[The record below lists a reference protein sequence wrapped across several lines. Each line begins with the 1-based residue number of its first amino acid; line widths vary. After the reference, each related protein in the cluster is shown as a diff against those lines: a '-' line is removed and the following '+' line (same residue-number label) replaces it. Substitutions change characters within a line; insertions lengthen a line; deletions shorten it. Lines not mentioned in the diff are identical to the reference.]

1 MRIVEP
7 SATLMH
13 SGYENPSEFYTPE
26 QFVELVGRNCYKS
39 EGKITQSSAVDFV
52 QKLIDRKHEAMIEH
66 WSLIFEV
73 EDRVTYNAIASH
85 WEEAREYWEYGFDPD
100 DGFVPKLR
108 FTADGFHNHYVVS
121 GNVRSW
127 RCFAKLHERRGG
139 CVPFY
144 MSEIVACAPSFF
156 TDLECFRA
164 APYDPNYRW
173 LKPITVNDLISDFEH
188 LVHHDM
194 TIRFI
199 CNRGVT
205 HEMVRHR
212 EASYAQESTRYC
224 NYSKGQFGEEIT
236 VVRPGWCEESSS
248 HYEVWR
254 RGCQADEDRYM
265 TLLDM
270 GVSPQDARDVL
281 NHSLKADIIV
291 TGNMAHWLHFEHL
304 RCSTGAH
311 PRMRE
316 VAIMARGIR
325 KSVWCPAVENK

>member
-1 MRIVEP
+1 MKIVEP
-7 SATLMH
+7 SVTLMRG
-13 SGYENPSEFYTPE
+13 GYENPSEFYTPE

-39 EGKITQSSAVDFV
+39 EGKITQGSAVDFV
-52 QKLIDRKHEAMIEH
+52 NKLIDRKHEAMIEH

-73 EDRVTYNAIASH
+73 ERRDFYRRVFYEWTDAFKH
-85 WEEAREYWEYGFDPD
+85 FGFDPD
-100 DGFVPKLR
+100 DGFVPKIR
-108 FTADGFHNHYVVS
+108 FTEDPDHNHYVVS
-121 GNVRSW
+121 GNIRSW
-127 RCFAKLHERRGG
+127 RDFIRLRQRNYG
-139 CVPFY
+139 CVSIFLY
-144 MSEIVACAPSFF
+144 EVA
-156 TDLECFRA
+156 LA
-164 APYDPNYRW
+164 APVFFGDLLRLNHSVSKEDRW

-236 VVRPGWCEESSS
+236 VIRPGWCEEGSPL
-248 HYEVWR
+248 YEVWR
-254 RGCQADEDRYM
+254 RGCQADEDHYM
-265 TLLDM
+265 TLLGM

-281 NHSLKADIIV
+281 NHSLKVDIIV

-304 RCSTGAH
+304 RCSPGAH

>member
-7 SATLMH
+7 SASLMRG
-13 SGYENPSEFYTPE
+13 GYENPSEFYTPE

-39 EGKITQSSAVDFV
+39 EGKITQGSAVDFV
-52 QKLIDRKHEAMIEH
+52 HKLVDRKHEAMVEH

-73 EDRVTYNAIASH
+73 KRNDFYRSVLNAWTYAFK
-85 WEEAREYWEYGFDPD
+85 YWLDEFDPD
-100 DGFVPKLR
+100 DGFVPKIR
-108 FTADGFHNHYVVS
+108 FTEDEGRNHYVIS

-127 RCFAKLHERRGG
+127 RSFIRLHQRKGG
-139 CVPFY
+139 YVPAFLY
-144 MSEIVACAPSFF
+144 EVAFIASVFF
-156 TDLECFRA
+156 DDLLRLKHPVPEE
-164 APYDPNYRW
+164 DRW
-173 LKPITVNDLISDFEH
+173 LKEITVNDLISDFEH

-194 TIRFI
+194 TVRFI

-236 VVRPGWCEESSS
+236 VVQPGWCKEGSTS
-248 HYEVWR
+248 YEYWR
-254 RGCQADEDRYM
+254 RSCQADEDRYM
-265 TLLDM
+265 ALLEM

-291 TGNMAHWLHFEHL
+291 TGNMAHWLHFESL
-304 RCSTGAH
+304 RCSPGAH

-316 VAIMARGIR
+316 VAVMARDIR
-325 KSVWCPAVENK
+325 KGVWSPASETA

>member
-1 MRIVEP
+1 MKIVEP
-7 SATLMH
+7 SAALMRG
-13 SGYENPSEFYTPE
+13 GYESPSEFYTPE
-26 QFVELVGRNCYKS
+26 QFIELVGRNCYKS
-39 EGKITQSSAVDFV
+39 EGKTTQGSAVDFV
-52 QKLIDRKHEAMIEH
+52 HKLIDRKHEAMIEH

-73 EDRVTYNAIASH
+73 KRDYFYRSVFNAWTYAFEC
-85 WEEAREYWEYGFDPD
+85 WEFNPD
-100 DGFVPKLR
+100 DGFVPKIR
-108 FTADGFHNHYVVS
+108 FTKDEDRNHYVIS
-121 GNVRSW
+121 GNIRSW
-127 RCFAKLHERRGG
+127 RDFIRLHQRKGG
-139 CVPFY
+139 FVPFFLD
-144 MSEIVACAPSFF
+144 EVA
-156 TDLECFRA
+156 LA
-164 APYDPNYRW
+164 APAFFDDLLKIERHIPEEDRW
-173 LKPITVNDLISDFEH
+173 LKQITVNDLISDFEH

-236 VVRPGWCEESSS
+236 VVRPGWCEEGGSR
-248 HYEVWR
+248 YEVWR

-291 TGNMAHWLHFEHL
+291 TGNMAHWLHFESL
-304 RCSTGAH
+304 RCSPAAH

>member
-1 MRIVEP
+1 MKIVNP
-7 SATLMH
+7 SVEVLRT
-13 SGYENPSEFYTPE
+13 GYETDFMTPE
-26 QFVELVGRNCYKS
+26 QFIELVGRNCYKS
-39 EGKITQSSAVDFV
+39 EEKITQGSAVKFV
-52 QKLIDRKHEAMIEH
+52 RNLINRGHEAMIEH

-73 EDRVTYNAIASH
+73 KRNDLYRSIFNAWTDAFR
-85 WEEAREYWEYGFDPD
+85 WWKFDPD
-100 DGFVPKLR
+100 DGFVPKIR
-108 FTADGFHNHYVVS
+108 FTKDEDHNHYVVS
-121 GNVRSW
+121 GNIRSW
-127 RCFAKLHERRGG
+127 RDFIRLHQRKGG
-139 CVPFY
+139 FVPFFLY
-144 MSEIVACAPSFF
+144 EVALTAPVFFDDLLSLKKQISEE
-156 TDLECFRA
+156 D
-164 APYDPNYRW
+164 RW
-173 LKPITVNDLISDFEH
+173 LKQITVNDLISDFEH

-236 VVRPGWCEESSS
+236 VVRPGWCKEGSSL
-248 HYEVWR
+248 YEVWR

-265 TLLDM
+265 TLLEM

-291 TGNMAHWLHFEHL
+291 TGNMSHWLHFESL
-304 RCSTGAH
+304 RCSPGAH

-316 VAIMARGIR
+316 VACMARDIR
-325 KSVWCPAVENK
+325 EGVWNPSKNM